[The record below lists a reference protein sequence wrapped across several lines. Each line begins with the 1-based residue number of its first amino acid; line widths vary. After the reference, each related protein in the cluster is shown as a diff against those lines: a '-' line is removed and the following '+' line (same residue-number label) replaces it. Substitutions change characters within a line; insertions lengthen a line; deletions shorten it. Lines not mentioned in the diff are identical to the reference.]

1 MAARII
7 KGRSLAHMKK
17 LADDALKARLYVS
30 GWILSSELMYIR
42 DCLSETCNE
51 RPFYDIAVAYEDGT
65 AVGVSIINEK
75 SNLQVFVRKAKR
87 HNGYGRKLVRKIRRD
102 GAYGICGVDG
112 EGKIFT
118 KNGINFH

>member
-7 KGRSLAHMKK
+7 KGRSLNHMKK

-30 GWILSSELMYIR
+30 GWLLSSELMYIR
-42 DCLSETCNE
+42 DALSETCNE
-51 RPFYDIAVAYEDGT
+51 RLFYDIAVAYEDGN

-87 HNGYGRKLVRKIRRD
+87 HSGYGRKLVRRIRRE

-118 KNGINFH
+118 KNGIDFH

>member
-30 GWILSSELMYIR
+30 GWLLSSELMYIR

-87 HNGYGRKLVRKIRRD
+87 QNGYGRKLVRRIRRD

-118 KNGINFH
+118 KNGIDFH

>member
-30 GWILSSELMYIR
+30 GWLLSSELMYIR

-51 RPFYDIAVAYEDGT
+51 RQFYDIAVAYEDGI

-87 HNGYGRKLVRKIRRD
+87 QNGYGRKLVRRIRRD

-118 KNGINFH
+118 KNGIDFH

>member
-30 GWILSSELMYIR
+30 GWCLSGELLNIR
-42 DCLSETCNE
+42 DYLSETSTE
-51 RPFYDIAVAYEDGT
+51 RPFYDIAVAYEDGN

-87 HNGYGRKLVRKIRRD
+87 HNGYGRKLVRRIRRD
-102 GAYGICGVDG
+102 GAYGLCGADG

-118 KNGINFH
+118 KNGIIFH

>member
-30 GWILSSELMYIR
+30 GWCLSGDLMYIR

-65 AVGVSIINEK
+65 AVGVSIIDETNQ
-75 SNLQVFVRKAKR
+75 LQVFVRKAKR
-87 HNGYGRKLVRKIRRD
+87 HNGYGRKLVRKIRRA

>member
-1 MAARII
+1 
-7 KGRSLAHMKK
+7 
-17 LADDALKARLYVS
+17 
-30 GWILSSELMYIR
+30 
-42 DCLSETCNE
+42 
-51 RPFYDIAVAYEDGT
+51 
-65 AVGVSIINEK
+65 
-75 SNLQVFVRKAKR
+75 VRKAKR

>member
-30 GWILSSELMYIR
+30 GWCLSGELMFIR
-42 DCLSETCNE
+42 DVLDEACNE
-51 RPFYDIAVAYEDGT
+51 RRFYDIAVAYEDGN

-87 HNGYGRKLVRKIRRD
+87 HNGYGRKLVRKIRRE
-102 GAYGICGVDG
+102 GAYGLCGADG

-118 KNGINFH
+118 ENGIDFH

>member
-7 KGRSLAHMKK
+7 KGRSLSHMKK

-30 GWILSSELMYIR
+30 GWLLSGELMYIR
-42 DCLSETCNE
+42 DHLSETCNR
-51 RPFYDIAVAYEDGT
+51 RPFYDIAVAYEDGA

-87 HNGYGRKLVRKIRRD
+87 QNGYGRKLVRRIRRD
-102 GAYGICGVDG
+102 GAYGLCGADG

-118 KNGINFH
+118 KNGIIFH